1 MPLSRAPSGSTAS
14 GSSSNAFKRTLPFKP
29 PGPAKKAAA
38 SSSRRTSAPPK
49 KTATKPKSR
58 TKDTGPEVLIPS
70 SSSESSGEE
79 DFGTTIDLDMELD
92 AEVVEDGDGDGGIR
106 DKGPNPTTTD
116 LTKTQPDT
124 VQTPPPT
131 TDSDEI
137 PGLPPA
143 LLTRLIHENT
153 LDKTALKISKPA
165 NELMRTYVDVF
176 VREAVARAAEG
187 RKERERERG
196 GTGTRGTD
204 VAIEDLW
211 LDVEDLER
219 VVPGL
224 LLDF

>member
-1 MPLSRAPSGSTAS
+1 
-14 GSSSNAFKRTLPFKP
+14 
-29 PGPAKKAAA
+29 
-38 SSSRRTSAPPK
+38 
-49 KTATKPKSR
+49 
-58 TKDTGPEVLIPS
+58 
-70 SSSESSGEE
+70 
-79 DFGTTIDLDMELD
+79 MELD
-92 AEVVEDGDGDGGIR
+92 AELIEDGDGDDAIR
-106 DKGPNPTTTD
+106 GNGANTTGPESAKGKGSKPTRTVTD
-116 LTKTQPDT
+116 LTRTQSDT
-124 VQTPPPT
+124 AQSPPQAA
-131 TDSDEI
+131 DMDEI

-196 GTGTRGTD
+196 GVGVGRVGAG
-204 VAIEDLW
+204 VGAGVQDLW